1 MPVGPHQP
9 PSSGKLPLPSKALKH
24 QGALTVPK
32 LPCISGVP
40 RPCSFP
46 PLFLE
51 THAHPHLLPILKLPL
66 SIPRARPPSPSP
78 VGEARSIVLV
88 CFLARPPEEALPA
101 LARVEPSRARRAPG
115 ALRRRGM
122 ARTSPSAEQWPGRA
136 HGSLWRRPTGM
147 AARRDLQPG
156 RRGHRHGV
164 SALLTHG
171 ASRKQTTGQ
180 EGGGEAVRSAAQRW
194 LRNKRPGVQGQ
205 CRKHS
210 RT

>member
-115 ALRRRGM
+115 ALLGAAWRGP
-122 ARTSPSAEQWPGRA
+122 AHQQSSGPAGRTAPSGGGRPAWLPGGIFSRV
-136 HGSLWRRPTGM
+136 
-147 AARRDLQPG
+147 
-156 RRGHRHGV
+156 GV
-164 SALLTHG
+164 GTAT
-171 ASRKQTTGQ
+171 ASR
-180 EGGGEAVRSAAQRW
+180 RY
-194 LRNKRPGVQGQ
+194 
-205 CRKHS
+205 
-210 RT
+210 